1 MKRALLATLLAFAVN
16 AATQTSTPRPTSQQ
30 RINPGIPREFT
41 PPIEDSL
48 GITEAMRR
56 RINPQNQSTYSA
68 ALYLLSTEG
77 STPKMRE
84 LLFRAAES
92 GHPYVQGR
100 LYDFTKANNIATGLV
115 SKAFLNRCWVSVPT
129 CTVTWKVV
137 NPQPFFGFKAKALHD
152 AGLYNEGFDSS
163 GQLQYFREIP
173 HQKYEELHPDLKE
186 MFAFI
191 LRGNNRSMYVAN
203 INPYAGTSNYYTF
216 KAVVVR
222 QAAPPQPTESR
233 RFRPPEET
241 EKLYDVGVPMPATQ
255 DIGEFDTLYR
265 ITGSNI
271 EPIDLRSTLPWQ
283 RTHAARGNAKAQL
296 DLEIGRAHV

>member
-1 MKRALLATLLAFAVN
+1 
-16 AATQTSTPRPTSQQ
+16 
-30 RINPGIPREFT
+30 
-41 PPIEDSL
+41 
-48 GITEAMRR
+48 
-56 RINPQNQSTYSA
+56 
-68 ALYLLSTEG
+68 
-77 STPKMRE
+77 
-84 LLFRAAES
+84 
-92 GHPYVQGR
+92 
-100 LYDFTKANNIATGLV
+100 
-115 SKAFLNRCWVSVPT
+115 
-129 CTVTWKVV
+129 
-137 NPQPFFGFKAKALHD
+137 
-152 AGLYNEGFDSS
+152 
-163 GQLQYFREIP
+163 
-173 HQKYEELHPDLKE
+173 

-296 DLEIGRAHV
+296 DLAIRHLTANEVPLDRAEAIRLLKLAAPRSSTASAKLAELEKGFITTR